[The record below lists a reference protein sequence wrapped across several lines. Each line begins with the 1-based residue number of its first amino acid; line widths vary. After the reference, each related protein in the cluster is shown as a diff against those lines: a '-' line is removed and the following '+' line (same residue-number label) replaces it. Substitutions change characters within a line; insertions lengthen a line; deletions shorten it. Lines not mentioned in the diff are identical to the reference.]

1 MHINQRFESCRVLQ
15 RFGESSIA
23 ESYLD
28 YITVELSLIRV
39 QIDQNSGKRN
49 VLMNAQYKTRE

>member
-49 VLMNAQYKTRE
+49 VLMNAQY